1 MKKGTIVLLV
11 VVAVIVLL
19 GGCSVKAYNKMVVMD
34 ENVGKAWANVE
45 TQYQRRADLIPN
57 LVNTVKGYAA
67 HESETLEGVIAARS
81 RATQVTVNP
90 DDLTPEKMQQFQC
103 IMSRLISEALE
114 DHTEKMGVEIG
125 TQVSDQVIKEMDYL
139 PNAIARS
146 LRSSKTNLVAMIVP
160 DISNMFFTEMARG
173 LEEEIQKFSSNLVIA
188 STNNSPERECD
199 LIRVFLEKR
208 LDGMVIAPT
217 STESNAISEI
227 IRYGLP
233 TVIVDRP
240 LQNID
245 TTQILWPDK
254 EMSYDLTK
262 YLIDNG
268 HRRIAIVNVTLN
280 NSNGQAR
287 RDGYLKAL
295 EESGIEIDSRYI
307 SGSNFNSEQSYQFVK
322 AVMSLDDRPT
332 AVFCANNVMV
342 EGALAALEELG
353 LRIYDDVSV
362 VGLGNMICN
371 RYIHP
376 RITSIQQDSRQMGR
390 EAGIAIGYRINDK
403 ESVSYRK
410 FLPTPLE
417 VNESVRRI

>member
-1 MKKGTIVLLV
+1 MNDVTIRDIANKAGVSISTVSRVLNGNYPV
-11 VVAVIVLL
+11 SASARVRVE
-19 GGCSVKAYNKMVVMD
+19 KA
-34 ENVGKAWANVE
+34 
-45 TQYQRRADLIPN
+45 
-57 LVNTVKGYAA
+57 
-67 HESETLEGVIAARS
+67 
-81 RATQVTVNP
+81 
-90 DDLTPEKMQQFQC
+90 
-103 IMSRLISEALE
+103 
-114 DHTEKMGVEIG
+114 
-125 TQVSDQVIKEMDYL
+125 IKEMDYL